1 MEDKVHKIW
10 FDMIMY
16 TVLMICITYLIYHNQ
31 MQRYF
36 IYIVVVGYILAT
48 SFKVV
53 ELVNLKQAKKESK
66 NHTAK

>member
-1 MEDKVHKIW
+1 MEDKAHKIW